1 MAVFFSLL
9 CKCYV
14 YVQRY
19 ISTCFTYTYMKIM
32 KSYMTVKRHDLLIWY
47 LFFLFFLSPLTKLF
61 RPEIQDIDGNSQCHG
76 LSNEKT
82 EDVDDEDE
90 ELEEEDDD
98 SLTGK
103 SQDETVSPTA
113 EPRGAYEDEE
123 DEEPTSLTMSFD
135 HTRR

>member
-1 MAVFFSLL
+1 MHYGKNARLAHLAS
-9 CKCYV
+9 
-14 YVQRY
+14 
-19 ISTCFTYTYMKIM
+19 
-32 KSYMTVKRHDLLIWY
+32 
-47 LFFLFFLSPLTKLF
+47 FLFLFSFFFPALTKYF
-61 RPEIQDIDGNSQCHG
+61 RPEIPDIDGNSQCHG
-76 LSNEKT
+76 LANEKT

-113 EPRGAYEDEE
+113 EPRGAFEDEE

>member
-1 MAVFFSLL
+1 MPETCWFSFSLQFISE
-9 CKCYV
+9 V
-14 YVQRY
+14 YVHKY
-19 ISTCFTYTYMKIM
+19 VSVFICIA
-32 KSYMTVKRHDLLIWY
+32 VKLHD
-47 LFFLFFLSPLTKLF
+47 FSFLSSSSPLTKCF

-76 LSNEKT
+76 LANEKT

-113 EPRGAYEDEE
+113 EPRGAFEDEE

>member
-1 MAVFFSLL
+1 MHIYKRSYL
-9 CKCYV
+9 C
-14 YVQRY
+14 
-19 ISTCFTYTYMKIM
+19 ITLS
-32 KSYMTVKRHDLLIWY
+32 KSCIPVGTHDLNICHI
-47 LFFLFFLSPLTKLF
+47 FFPFLSSSPSPPCPSIHHS

-76 LSNEKT
+76 LANEKT

-103 SQDETVSPTA
+103 SQDETASPTA
-113 EPRGAYEDEE
+113 EPRGAFEDEE

>member
-1 MAVFFSLL
+1 MFIHVYKVIRVLCCGENAGLNTFGIFS
-9 CKCYV
+9 
-14 YVQRY
+14 
-19 ISTCFTYTYMKIM
+19 
-32 KSYMTVKRHDLLIWY
+32 
-47 LFFLFFLSPLTKLF
+47 FFLFFSFFFPSLTKYF
-61 RPEIQDIDGNSQCHG
+61 RPEIPDIDGNSQCHG
-76 LSNEKT
+76 LTNEKT

-113 EPRGAYEDEE
+113 EPRGAFEDEE

>member
-1 MAVFFSLL
+1 MYINMSLYSYICIKLSRSCITAKTHDLCIWHLFFFS
-9 CKCYV
+9 
-14 YVQRY
+14 
-19 ISTCFTYTYMKIM
+19 
-32 KSYMTVKRHDLLIWY
+32 
-47 LFFLFFLSPLTKLF
+47 FFFPPVTKYF

-76 LSNEKT
+76 LANEKT

-103 SQDETVSPTA
+103 SQDETVSPAA
-113 EPRGAYEDEE
+113 EPRGAFEDEE

>member
-1 MAVFFSLL
+1 
-9 CKCYV
+9 
-14 YVQRY
+14 
-19 ISTCFTYTYMKIM
+19 
-32 KSYMTVKRHDLLIWY
+32 MTKY
-47 LFFLFFLSPLTKLF
+47 F

-76 LSNEKT
+76 LANEKT

-103 SQDETVSPTA
+103 SQDETVSPTT
-113 EPRGAYEDEE
+113 EPRGAFEDEE

>member
-1 MAVFFSLL
+1 M
-9 CKCYV
+9 Y
-14 YVQRY
+14 
-19 ISTCFTYTYMKIM
+19 KII
-32 KSYMTVKRHDLLIWY
+32 KVLHYSENAWLTHLAS
-47 LFFLFFLSPLTKLF
+47 FLFFFSSFFPPLTKSF

-76 LSNEKT
+76 LANEKT

-113 EPRGAYEDEE
+113 EPRGAFEDEE

-135 HTRR
+135 HTRRWGGTFPLRKMGLRLLTLCQW

>member
-1 MAVFFSLL
+1 MFISVYNITKVSHSSGTTQLKHLTSFF
-9 CKCYV
+9 
-14 YVQRY
+14 
-19 ISTCFTYTYMKIM
+19 FP
-32 KSYMTVKRHDLLIWY
+32 
-47 LFFLFFLSPLTKLF
+47 FLPSSPPPCHSIEHF

-76 LSNEKT
+76 LANEKA

-103 SQDETVSPTA
+103 SQDETASPTA
-113 EPRGAYEDEE
+113 EPRGAFEDEE

>member
-1 MAVFFSLL
+1 M
-9 CKCYV
+9 Y
-14 YVQRY
+14 
-19 ISTCFTYTYMKIM
+19 KITKVLHYGENARLM
-32 KSYMTVKRHDLLIWY
+32 HLAS
-47 LFFLFFLSPLTKLF
+47 FLFLFSFFFPALTKYF
-61 RPEIQDIDGNSQCHG
+61 RPEIPDIDGNSQCHG
-76 LSNEKT
+76 LANEKT

-113 EPRGAYEDEE
+113 EPRGAFEDEE

-135 HTRR
+135 HTRRWGGPFPLRSQRGLRLLTLCQW